1 LKNKKNIQK
10 YENLWETSTIYIT
23 CFKHFLHLETLCNS
37 MNATTKT
44 LLGLT
49 PT

>member
-1 LKNKKNIQK
+1 MKVYGKLVQDIF
-10 YENLWETSTIYIT
+10 T

-37 MNATTKT
+37 MNATIMT